1 MSYVA
6 SRNVNIDGK
15 VFEAGEVITGVSEAR
30 CQHLLGRFIVA
41 SDDSAQAG
49 NKPVEAVVE
58 DDDSLESMTNA
69 QLKKM
74 AEELGINVPSGANKA
89 TIIKAI
95 EEAAE

>member
-58 DDDSLESMTNA
+58 DDSLESMTNA

-74 AEELGINVPSGANKA
+74 AEELGVDVPSGANKA

-95 EEAAE
+95 EDAAE